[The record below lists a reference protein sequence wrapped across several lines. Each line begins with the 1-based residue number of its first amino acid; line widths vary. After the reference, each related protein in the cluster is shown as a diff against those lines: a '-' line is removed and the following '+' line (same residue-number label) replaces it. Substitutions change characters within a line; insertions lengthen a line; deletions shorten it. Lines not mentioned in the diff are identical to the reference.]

1 MSQEETAK
9 GAFIEKLVFA
19 LLPLLIAGVGYLM
32 SAVSRLEH
40 EVTVLNQKASLVVT
54 ADNKQATN
62 TGSELA
68 REKLRQELE
77 KEIQINKDMI
87 TENRMRIVV
96 LETKQKVK

>member
-1 MSQEETAK
+1 MAQEENAK

-87 TENRMRIVV
+87 IENRIRITI
-96 LETKQKVK
+96 LETKAKGK

>member
-1 MSQEETAK
+1 MAQEENAK

-87 TENRMRIVV
+87 TENRIRITI
-96 LETKQKVK
+96 LETKQKGK